1 MTNHFQLK
9 DLGVTIFTFGIRNG
23 NVKELR
29 DMASLPTDEHS
40 FILDSFQEFEAL
52 ARRALHEGTKTLT
65 VFIKCNLFRYSI
77 KQANFLGPLRLV
89 SDSRSPPV

>member
-1 MTNHFQLK
+1 MFVFQLK
-9 DLGVTIFTFGIRNG
+9 DLGVTVFTFGIRNG

-52 ARRALHEGTKTLT
+52 ARRALHEGNK
-65 VFIKCNLFRYSI
+65 RHEAYPI
-77 KQANFLGPLRLV
+77 KQ
-89 SDSRSPPV
+89 

>member
-1 MTNHFQLK
+1 MFEELFRVFTSAEFQLK
-9 DLGVTIFTFGIRNG
+9 DLGVTVFTFGIRNG

-52 ARRALHEGTKTLT
+52 ARRALHEGRVRK
-65 VFIKCNLFRYSI
+65 K
-77 KQANFLGPLRLV
+77 AM
-89 SDSRSPPV
+89 